1 MSLIINS
8 LLPAFLLLFFF
19 PAYAQDYAV
28 SIIPEE
34 LMKNANSV
42 IREHKVSY
50 TINSEKEVIKQQT
63 YAITILN
70 QKADN
75 QAVVLIPYNTA
86 EKITLGKI
94 MIYDASGKKIKTAKT
109 SDILDRSYVDN
120 MSLYTDLRLKY
131 LKAIGSAYPF
141 TLVYS
146 YEIRSPKLYVVDNF
160 QPYSSEN
167 QSVQYAEI
175 SVTNNAQVGLHT
187 SFSGEIQPVI
197 SNPDFKTTVWSFWD
211 LPSISNEPYAPDAYD
226 IVPAVFITP
235 DQLYYSGYRGSAAT
249 WADYGQWKTELL
261 NGRNQLPV
269 SSHEKYRQ
277 LTADCNTKTEKV
289 RKLYKHLQSTTH
301 YINISTDIG
310 GLQPHHAAD
319 VENLGYGDC
328 KDLSNFMVA
337 MLKAVGIEAY
347 YTAIKSG
354 VGKYQ
359 FFMDHPGHQSNHI
372 IVCVPLENDTI
383 WLECTNQEN
392 PFGYVGQGIDRRF
405 ALIVDGSRSR
415 VVKTPSYSEESNTL
429 TSNFRLVTDGNDTYL
444 KGSIRFGG
452 LFAGMPAQVSRQTMH
467 DQQQWVIQNLEIRNF
482 NLRNHQFRVYDL
494 EKVYVNLEIAAD
506 TPGLF
511 AENAG
516 RIYLPLN
523 LNNKIKVPEKVRNRK
538 YPFVIDKPFTQTDTV
553 SIVLPRGFMPEMLP
567 EARLA
572 DADFG
577 HYYMKTSFNEGEII
591 CVREFCLKEGRYAP
605 ERYKDFQAFIQNV
618 SIADS
623 KQLILKKE

>member
-1 MSLIINS
+1 MSLIIRI
-8 LLPAFLLLFFF
+8 LLPVFLLPLCL
-19 PAYAQDYAV
+19 PAYTQNYAA
-28 SIIPEE
+28 SLIPEE

-50 TINSEKEVIKQQT
+50 TINSEKEVIKHQS

-86 EKITLGKI
+86 EKISLGNF
-94 MIYDASGKKIKTAKT
+94 MIYDASGKKVRTVK
-109 SDILDRSYVDN
+109 SSEILDRSYVDN

-146 YEIRSPKLYVVDNF
+146 YEIKSPKLYVIDNF
-160 QPYSSEN
+160 QPYASEN

-175 SVTNNAQVGLHT
+175 SVINNAQAGLHV
-187 SFSGEIQPVI
+187 SFSGENQPDI
-197 SNPDFKTTVWSFWD
+197 SSPDAKTTVWSFRN
-211 LPSISNEPYAPDAYD
+211 LPSISNEPYAPNAYD
-226 IVPAVFITP
+226 IVPGVFITP
-235 DQLYYSGYRGSAAT
+235 DKLYYSGYSGSAAT

-261 NGRNQLPV
+261 SGRDQLPV
-269 SSHEKYRQ
+269 SSYGKYRQ
-277 LTADCNTKTEKV
+277 LTANCNTKTEKV

-337 MLKAVGIEAY
+337 MLKAVDIEAF
-347 YTAIKSG
+347 YTAIKAG
-354 VGKYQ
+354 TGKYQ

-392 PFGYVGQGIDRRF
+392 PFGYVGQGIDNRF
-405 ALIVDGSRSR
+405 ALIVDGNRSR
-415 VVKTPSYSEESNTL
+415 VVKTPSYSGKSNTL
-429 TSNFRLVTDGNDTYL
+429 TSNFRLETDGNDTFL
-444 KGSIRFGG
+444 KGSFRFGG
-452 LFAGMPAQVSRQTMH
+452 LFAGMPAQISRQTMH
-467 DQQQWVIQNLEIRNF
+467 DQQQWVIQNLEMRNF
-482 NLRNHQFRVYDL
+482 NLRNHQFRIYDF

-506 TPGLF
+506 IPGLF
-511 AENAG
+511 AENGG

-523 LNNKIKVPEKVRNRK
+523 LNNRIKVPEKVRNRK
-538 YPFVIDKPFTQTDTV
+538 YPLVIDKPFTQTDTV
-553 SIVLPRGFMPEMLP
+553 TIVLPHGFIPELMPE
-567 EARLA
+567 ANLA

-577 HYYMKTSFNEGEII
+577 HYFMKTSFNKGEIT

-605 ERYKDFQAFIQNV
+605 ERYKDFQAFMQNV

-623 KQLILKKE
+623 KQLVLKKE